1 MQICQCTRIGKFFPH
16 PKRSHDSDCCLSVV
30 IRDVVWRCLQS
41 RTENGNYGCH
51 IAGFLLGLGWVGRST
66 LRCLQSIFFA
76 SALLPLTFYFLFL
89 MKGVIAV
96 VAYRLKP
103 DKETELLELVRNRV
117 PTPLKE
123 GLVTNR
129 KPTITR
135 SRDGTI
141 VEVSEWKSQEAIDAA
156 HKNPNV
162 LAM

>member
-1 MQICQCTRIGKFFPH
+1 
-16 PKRSHDSDCCLSVV
+16 
-30 IRDVVWRCLQS
+30 
-41 RTENGNYGCH
+41 
-51 IAGFLLGLGWVGRST
+51 
-66 LRCLQSIFFA
+66 
-76 SALLPLTFYFLFL
+76 